1 MVRSEFELSQ
11 PASKEEGMG
20 SSTSVLLKLFCL
32 LEKKK
37 IGKIASYVAYSL
49 LFLVPSVRILWIYDP
64 FFNSLLLAPPP
75 TFDNLYS
82 PASST
87 FKLPLA
93 HPSKFHRALAHDS

>member
-1 MVRSEFELSQ
+1 
-11 PASKEEGMG
+11 MG

-93 HPSKFHRALAHDS
+93 HPSKFHRAPAHNI